1 MVRDDLLSPER
12 QRVVYARIRE
22 MARDLA
28 REQEGRFTLPQLTR
42 RILESEILDDH
53 ELIARGILDAAACT
67 AATLGISPSELLLRL
82 RAGDAVARATLKAE
96 LETER
101 AE

>member
-22 MARDLA
+22 VACELA

-42 RILESEILDDH
+42 RILESEILDDG
-53 ELIARGILDAAACT
+53 ELIARGILDAAECT
-67 AATLGISPSELLLRL
+67 AATLGISPGELLLRI
-82 RAGDAVARATLKAE
+82 RAGDPVARATLRAE